1 MPALRL
7 RVRFCSTGLVG
18 ALATVLLAAVPAA
31 AELPIV
37 PTRPEAL
44 SSRERPLPLG
54 LRPHVLSLALRAY
67 ECGRLA
73 GYFDRPVLALI
84 DYSRPSDERR
94 LWVIDV
100 ETGVV
105 LFHEYVAHGQ
115 RSGERYA
122 VLFSNVSGSRQSSI
136 GLFRTANTYAG
147 SHGYSLNLV
156 GLETG
161 TNDRALERRIVMHG
175 ADYVGPEMASAQGRV
190 GRSWGC
196 PAVDSRIHHAVIDRI
211 KEGGALFVYY
221 PDRSWLRRSRFL
233 VCSTRP
239 DGATAWRSYG
249 VLRR

>member
-1 MPALRL
+1 MPSSRL
-7 RVRFCSTGLVG
+7 KVWGLVG
-18 ALATVLLAAVPAA
+18 GVGATLLTAAPSV
-31 AELPIV
+31 AELPVV

-44 SSRERPLPLG
+44 SARGTPLPLG
-54 LRPHVLSLALRAY
+54 LRPHVLGLALRAY

-73 GYFDRPVLALI
+73 GHFDRPVLALI

-100 ETGVV
+100 ETGIV

-122 VLFSNVSGSRQSSI
+122 VLFSNVSGSRRSSI

-156 GLETG
+156 GLEPG

-175 ADYVGPEMASAQGRV
+175 ADYVGPEIALAQGRV

-211 KEGGALFVYY
+211 KDGGALFVYY
-221 PDRSWLRRSRFL
+221 PDTHWLRRSRFFA
-233 VCSTRP
+233 CSARP
-239 DGATAWRSYG
+239 DRTTAWRARG
-249 VLRR
+249 VLHR